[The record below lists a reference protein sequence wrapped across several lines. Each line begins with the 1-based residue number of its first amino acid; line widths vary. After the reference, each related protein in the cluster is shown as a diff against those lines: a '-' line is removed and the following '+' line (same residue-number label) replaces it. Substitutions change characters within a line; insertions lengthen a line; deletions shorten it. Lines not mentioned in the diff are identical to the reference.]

1 MKDALARAVELAYFM
16 APAYVANM
24 APPFVRYWRGWNPP
38 ISRHWLGGHKTV
50 VGFAA
55 GLAGALLT
63 TRVQAGLGWAGA
75 RVAYDDW
82 AALGLLFGVGA
93 MAGDCAKSFFK
104 RRLGIPPG
112 APWVPFDQL
121 DFVLGALALVGPR
134 AALAWTDVLVI
145 LALSAG
151 GHILVNH
158 LGWAL
163 GVRETRW

>member
-1 MKDALARAVELAYFM
+1 M
-16 APAYVANM
+16 
-24 APPFVRYWRGWNPP
+24 
-38 ISRHWLGGHKTV
+38 
-50 VGFAA
+50 GFAA